1 MWRLLIMTNHTA
13 CVVVPPVALPS
24 VLCLPDAVTYRPTST
39 PSALQV
45 RELSLSAN
53 QLRSQMQQDRL
64 RFEAGD
70 SLGGSTGLGLRSAA
84 SRNDT
89 ELARLRAGAHLID
102 CRGEKGRD
110 KNGLLVSKRSA
121 LMQLARQIATTSSV
135 VSSVMCRLLSTTR
148 LIAIFMLCAA
158 EDCVSGQLLITLQP
172 MEIRT
177 FELLYR
183 PY

>member
-1 MWRLLIMTNHTA
+1 MWWLLIMTNHTA

-24 VLCLPDAVTYRPTST
+24 HLLPDAVTYRPTST

-53 QLRSQMQQDRL
+53 QLRFQMQQDRL

-70 SLGGSTGLGLRSAA
+70 SLGISTGLGLRTAA

-89 ELARLRAGAHLID
+89 ELARMRAGAHLID

-110 KNGLLVSKRSA
+110 KDGLLVSKRSA

-135 VSSVMCRLLSTTR
+135 VSSVMCRLVSTTR